1 MWNKSQA
8 GSEPVW
14 VGDWKRVALGD
25 LIMPLGAL
33 LGAVTACDF
42 YVLVRRRMCL
52 VITVMAGEGPVGGG
66 GVSPEESS

>member
-1 MWNKSQA
+1 M
-8 GSEPVW
+8 W

-42 YVLVRRRMCL
+42 YVLVRRMCL
-52 VITVMAGEGPVGGG
+52 VITATAGEGPVGGG